1 MKKSSCGFGEED
13 CFMFVIENLWEL
25 MALRVGAFIT
35 LHTKYE
41 SSAPCGFREENAL
54 LFYVFPMT
62 PPGLGLY
69 GPKGSQLDGFTKR
82 TFIRRYKQNRKR
94 RALWFW
100 RRRFFFYV
108 FSYFHDEDCKSV
120 GANDPWGGVIFNPRG
135 MVGRIYKE
143 DHYTLLR
150 TKYESSG
157 PCGFG
162 EQFFSHDAPE
172 ARSV

>member
-41 SSAPCGFREENAL
+41 SSAPCGFREENVL

-69 GPKGSQLDGFTKR
+69 GPQGSQLEGFTKR
-82 TFIRRYKQNRKR
+82 TFIRRYKQNRS
-94 RALWFW
+94 A
-100 RRRFFFYV
+100 
-108 FSYFHDEDCKSV
+108 
-120 GANDPWGGVIFNPRG
+120 
-135 MVGRIYKE
+135 
-143 DHYTLLR
+143 
-150 TKYESSG
+150 G

-162 EQFFSHDAPE
+162 EEGVFMFFLFS
-172 ARSV
+172 